1 VTASLLDRRMLI
13 VTGKGGVGKTTV
25 AASLAWSAAARGKR
39 VLVCELDAKG
49 DLLAALQGVNARS
62 LAPLDFEPREL
73 HRGLFAMAMDPEESL
88 KEYLRINLRIPFVTK
103 IGALSAAFDFLAN
116 AAPGVREIVTIG
128 KLTYEVRERNYDLVV
143 VDATAT
149 GHIIGQLRA
158 PQAINEL
165 VGTGLIRSQTTWM
178 LEMLGDHDATGL
190 VVVVTPEETP
200 VAESLELIER
210 VRAETNVD
218 VAAVVVNRVLTS
230 SFTKQEEDRF
240 DQLVSKDAN
249 QTAVLSGISTAA
261 ASEMIAGVAL
271 AEGLRR
277 QSNVHLRYL
286 QEHIGSL
293 PYALVPRLF
302 GEQSGLEIT
311 RTVAGLLEDELSL

>member
-1 VTASLLDRRMLI
+1 MTASLLDRRMLI
-13 VTGKGGVGKTTV
+13 VTGKGGVGKTSV
-25 AASLAWSAAARGKR
+25 AASLAWSAAGQGQR

-88 KEYLRINLRIPFVTK
+88 KEYLRLNLRIPFVTK

-178 LEMLGDHDATGL
+178 LDILGAHDTTGL

-200 VAESLELIER
+200 VAESLELIDR
-210 VRAETNVD
+210 VRVETNVD
-218 VAAVVVNRVLTS
+218 IAAVVVNRVLTS

-240 DQLVSKDAN
+240 DQLASKESKR
-249 QTAVLSGISTAA
+249 TSPFSGVTVDA
-261 ASEMIAGVAL
+261 ASQIIDGVSL
-271 AEGLRR
+271 AEGMRR

-286 QEHIGSL
+286 QDRIGSL

-302 GEQSGLEIT
+302 GEQSGLETT
-311 RTVAGLLEDELSL
+311 RTIASLLEDELSL